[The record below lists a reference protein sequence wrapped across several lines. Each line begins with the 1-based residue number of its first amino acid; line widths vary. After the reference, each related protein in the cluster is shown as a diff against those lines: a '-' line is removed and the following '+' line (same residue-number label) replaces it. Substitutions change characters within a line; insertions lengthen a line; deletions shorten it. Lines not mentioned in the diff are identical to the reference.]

1 MTGTTE
7 PGDSGLEAGRDGE
20 RSLLLLELSRT
31 VTSTLDLQEVLDKTL
46 AALRRLLDFGG
57 GGIQLVE
64 NGHLVPKALDP
75 TPPPEVWSVRIP
87 VGQGVSGSIA
97 ATGQPI
103 YIPDVPHDKRVSA
116 AARKRGVAA
125 DVRTYF
131 GLPLIIHGEVVGVVQ
146 FDAPR
151 VDAFSPQDR
160 ATVLAFLPT
169 VAAAVQNAQLFE
181 QEIQTLAE
189 LREAKRMKDDF
200 VSVIS
205 HELRTP
211 LTTILG
217 FADTLA
223 HHAEKFDGAAVA
235 DFSRQIVAAGHR
247 LALLIEDLLDLSQ
260 MGHGGLRASR
270 KPTDLAAIV
279 DELVTEEWDG
289 GHPVA
294 LALDRTVGAALADGD
309 RVRQVLSNLM
319 SNARKFSDAGDTIH
333 VKLDQEDDSIV
344 LRVEDHGKGIPP
356 DLLDK
361 VFDAFYQ
368 VEPAATRSAGGLG
381 VGLYLVR
388 HLCELMGA
396 EVGVDSKPGEGSTF
410 WVRFQAAPS

>member
-1 MTGTTE
+1 VPELTPMPEHCTE
-7 PGDSGLEAGRDGE
+7 
-20 RSLLLLELSRT
+20 T
-31 VTSTLDLQEVLDKTL
+31 K
-46 AALRRLLDFGG
+46 FW
-57 GGIQLVE
+57 
-64 NGHLVPKALDP
+64 P
-75 TPPPEVWSVRIP
+75 TPALAESSVH
-87 VGQGVSGSIA
+87 
-97 ATGQPI
+97 ATT
-103 YIPDVPHDKRVSA
+103 
-116 AARKRGVAA
+116 AR
-125 DVRTYF
+125 
-131 GLPLIIHGEVVGVVQ
+131 PLIIHNEVVGVVQ

-169 VAAAVQNAQLFE
+169 VAAAVQNARLYE

-211 LTTILG
+211 LTTIVG

-223 HHAEKFDGAAVA
+223 HHAEKFDGAAVV

-279 DELVTEEWDG
+279 DELVAQEWDG

-333 VKLDQEDDSIV
+333 MKLDREADVIV

-388 HLCELMGA
+388 HLCGLMGA

-410 WVRFQAAPS
+410 WVRFQVAPA